1 MPKKEETYFSTI
13 KSGFSSL
20 MEGLGLTFKHFK
32 AATEKRK
39 PIGVEDKEYFSQDTG
54 IVTTEYPYE
63 AIPVP
68 DNGRYRLHNEIDDC
82 IVCDLCA
89 KICPVNCI
97 DIVPVKSPEEIG
109 KTSDGTTK
117 RIYAATFD
125 IDMAKC
131 CYCGLCTTVCPTE
144 CLTMT
149 KTFDYSEFDVRNM
162 NYHFTD
168 LSPEQAEEKKKI
180 YEEFEKEKQ
189 RLKAESSKKIE
200 EKPVAETTGATTEK
214 KPAFKPVIKTTP
226 KAEDKKEETPSEN
239 SESKTE
245 EKPELPKPKPVFKP
259 VIKTP
264 AKTEEKKEETQETTE
279 SKAEEKIELPKPK
292 PVFKP
297 VIKAPV
303 KKEEPKD
310 EHAEVPENK
319 TVEPKTEETEKKDE
333 TPPLPK
339 PKPVFKPVIKPPKKN
354 DQES

>member
-1 MPKKEETYFSTI
+1 MSKKEETYFSTI
-13 KSGFSSL
+13 KEGFVSL
-20 MEGLGLTFKHFK
+20 MEGLKLTFKHFK
-32 AATEKRK
+32 AASQKRK
-39 PIGVEDKEYFSQDTG
+39 PIGIEDKDYFLQDTG

-63 AIPVP
+63 AIPIP
-68 DNGRYRLHNEIDDC
+68 DNGRYRLNNEIDDC

-149 KTFDYSEFDVRNM
+149 KTFDYSEYDVRNM

-168 LSPEQAEEKKKI
+168 LSPTEAEEKKKI

-189 RLKAESSKKIE
+189 RLKAEGNKI
-200 EKPVAETTGATTEK
+200 KETTTTENK
-214 KPAFKPVIKTTP
+214 EGTT
-226 KAEDKKEETPSEN
+226 
-239 SESKTE
+239 
-245 EKPELPKPKPVFKP
+245 ELPKPKPSFKP
-259 VIKTP
+259 VVKAP
-264 AKTEEKKEETQETTE
+264 VKTEEKKEETAE
-279 SKAEEKIELPKPK
+279 SSAEEKAELPKPK

-303 KKEEPKD
+303 KTEEKKEEPNTQ
-310 EHAEVPENK
+310 EPENK
-319 TVEPKTEETEKKDE
+319 TEENNSPPPPKPKVIFKPVIKAPVKTEEKKEEPKTEEPEN
-333 TPPLPK
+333 K
-339 PKPVFKPVIKPPKKN
+339 PEDSIQPPKKD
-354 DQES
+354 DQNS

>member
-1 MPKKEETYFSTI
+1 MQKKEETYFSTI

-20 MEGLGLTFKHFK
+20 MEGLGLTFKHFR
-32 AATEKRK
+32 AATKKRK
-39 PIGVEDKEYFSQDTG
+39 PIGVENKDYFLQDTG

-63 AIPVP
+63 AIPIP
-68 DNGRYRLHNEIDDC
+68 DNGRYRLYNEIEDC

-149 KTFDYSEFDVRNM
+149 KTFDYSEYDVRNM
-162 NYHFTD
+162 NYHFTN
-168 LSPEQAEEKKKI
+168 LSPEEAEEKKKI
-180 YEEFEKEKQ
+180 YEEYEKEKQ
-189 RLKAESSKKIE
+189 RLKAES
-200 EKPVAETTGATTEK
+200 T
-214 KPAFKPVIKTTP
+214 
-226 KAEDKKEETPSEN
+226 KKEVTPEN
-239 SESKTE
+239 KEQERTS
-245 EKPELPKPKPVFKP
+245 ELPKTKPVFKP
-259 VIKTP
+259 IVKP
-264 AKTEEKKEETQETTE
+264 PVKTEEKKEEIKE
-279 SKAEEKIELPKPK
+279 SSAKEKTELPKPK

-303 KKEEPKD
+303 KKEE
-310 EHAEVPENK
+310 NK
-319 TVEPKTEETEKKDE
+319 EEPKTEEPENKKEEND
-333 TPPLPK
+333 TPPPPK
-339 PKPVFKPVIKPPKKN
+339 PKPVFKPVIKPPKKDEEN
-354 DQES
+354 S